1 MWYLFVVLITVN
13 AAEQIAG
20 PSIQA
25 TASFA
30 SSSAGQ
36 AVIAIVTIVNVT
48 IMIGL
53 AGYCYRKDRKRRAKQ
68 KKNRYILKLI
78 FKWKDPLKLQAK
90 LKLLSAHGDCKVTEE
105 WGT

>member
-1 MWYLFVVLITVN
+1 MN

-20 PSIQA
+20 PAVQV
-25 TASFA
+25 TTSFA

-68 KKNRYILKLI
+68 KKNRYVLI
-78 FKWKDPLKLQAK
+78 QFQNIHWNSKQNWNSRVLMMTVVP
-90 LKLLSAHGDCKVTEE
+90 EE